1 VSLARAFAAAAL
13 GLALTQSPRP
23 AAADVQ
29 RRTHDAMGT
38 VFTLAVGDAVSDEVV
53 DQASEEAFA
62 EIDRIEALISE
73 WRPTSEISLVNAAA
87 GQGSVLVSPE
97 TYACV
102 ERGVALSRITDGAFD
117 LTWAA
122 LRGLW
127 KFGPSATP
135 RLPPPEAIAAALARV
150 GWRDIA
156 LNPKART
163 IALRRPGMAL
173 GLGGIGQGYGV
184 SRAVALLRARGLRA
198 FIFDAGGDLY
208 LAGEKTPGTAW
219 TVGIQDPRDPS
230 RLTAE
235 VTARDEAVITS
246 GDYERYFEVGG
257 RRYHHIIDLRTG
269 YPATESVSTT
279 VFARDPTLAD
289 AFATACFVLGP
300 QGCIAAARRLP
311 GVEAAVFTPDG
322 RVVTTR
328 GVRARFPTRWR
339 AP

>member
-1 VSLARAFAAAAL
+1 MRGAVWAL
-13 GLALTQSPRP
+13 GLARTLAVAP

-38 VFTLAVGDAVSDEVV
+38 IFTIAVGDAVSTEVV
-53 DQASEEAFA
+53 DEATREAFA

-73 WRPTSEISLVNAAA
+73 WRPSSEISLVNAAA
-87 GQGSVLVSPE
+87 GRGSVLVSPE
-97 TYACV
+97 TYECV
-102 ERGVALSRITDGAFD
+102 ERGLALSRATDGAFD

-127 KFGPSATP
+127 KFGPESAP
-135 RLPPPEAIAAALARV
+135 RLPSPEAVTAALARV

-184 SRAVALLRARGLRA
+184 SRAVVLLRARGLSR
-198 FIFDAGGDLY
+198 FIIDGGGDLY
-208 LAGEKTPGTAW
+208 LAGEKAPGTPW
-219 TVGIQDPRDPS
+219 TVGVQDPRDPA

-235 VTARDEAVITS
+235 VTARDEAIITS
-246 GDYERYFEVGG
+246 GDYERFFELDG

-269 YPATESVSTT
+269 YPASESVSTT

-300 QGCIAAARRLP
+300 RGCVAAAGRLQ

-328 GVRARFPTRWR
+328 GVRSRFPARWR
-339 AP
+339 SP